1 VRLDP
6 LLTGRGLEVD
16 DLLYAANRVCP
27 MWEQQLVGDG
37 NVSAKCHDI
46 RSYVISNSQKQPTLL
61 LTAIAVKSS

>member
-1 VRLDP
+1 VRLDS

-46 RSYVISNSQKQPTLL
+46 RSYVIFEQPETADAL